1 MPSVRSYFNL
11 TLYRKHLARFWP
23 LWTAWSIIWFFMLPV
38 NLILS
43 YGTGAS
49 VASSGALNFVNRT
62 ILQLL
67 PKFGVVIAA
76 FYGVL
81 SAMAVWSYLYG
92 NRPASLMHALPIR
105 REGLFFTG
113 FAAGVT
119 FFLVPNTI
127 IFLLTLGA
135 ENLVGAVNLGALG
148 LWFAMQ
154 TMFCLFFFCFAT
166 FCAFVTGHILALP
179 SFFLIFNF
187 LTVGLLSLIE
197 GVLHQFVYGF
207 DGLTDAWSVADWL
220 SPLYNI
226 TSVVNITF
234 ERENGVIT
242 NIILNGVSEM
252 VIYSAVGLLLVAL
265 ALVFYRR
272 HKVEQAGEVVTA
284 TWLRPVFK
292 YGVAFCGSLAF
303 GSLFYAIFDNMLR
316 ESILGMLFFL
326 LLFGFLSY
334 LAAEM
339 LLQKSFRVLK
349 KSWKGCVVFLLA
361 VTALTA
367 AMELDLTGYE
377 RRVPDPAR
385 VEQVELFSFNYQPY
399 DSGSNRTIMAN
410 DAALIGRIVSLHEST
425 VRNKTA
431 VEDGL
436 LDLYQDNYES
446 SDDASIE
453 DTINSVHFSLNY
465 ILTDGRMLTRSYT
478 IPVTDALLDDPAS
491 PASLLEDILN
501 NRPNRAA
508 DFFPPDLTESDLL
521 SGSVMF
527 RRGNEDSERVDLT
540 AEEAKVLYAA
550 ALQDL
555 NAGQL
560 GRRYLLQNME
570 YYTQVY
576 MNEITLTFL
585 TRDEDY
591 AQEYGYSRYA
601 PGVEYATD
609 SKLYGMDYTFYP
621 QTDSVNVIAAL
632 RELGVL
638 NERHTLITM
647 LDARRMDLQLKY

>member
-1 MPSVRSYFNL
+1 MPSARSYFNR
-11 TLYRKHLARFWP
+11 TLYRKHLIRFWP
-23 LWTAWSIIWFFMLPV
+23 LWTAWSIIWFFLLPV

-43 YGTGAS
+43 YGTGVPA
-49 VASSGALNFVNRT
+49 AGSGALIFVSRT

-67 PKFGVVIAA
+67 PEFGVIIAA

-92 NRPASLMHALPIR
+92 SRPAGLMHALPIR

-119 FFLVPNTI
+119 FFLVPNLVI
-127 IFLLTLGA
+127 LLLTLGA
-135 ENLVGAVNLGALG
+135 EGLVGAVDPAALG

-154 TMFCLFFFCFAT
+154 TMLCLFFFCFAT

-179 SFFLIFNF
+179 AFFLIFNF
-187 LTVGLLSLIE
+187 LTVGLLSLAE
-197 GVLHQFVYGF
+197 GVLQQFVYGF
-207 DGLTDAWSVADWL
+207 DGLTAAWPAADWL

-226 TSVVNITF
+226 TNVVNVTY

-242 NIILNGVSEM
+242 NIVLNGVSDM
-252 VIYSAVGLLLVAL
+252 AVYSAVGLLLAAL
-265 ALVFYRR
+265 ALLFYRR

-284 TWLRPVFK
+284 AWLRPVFK
-292 YGVAFCGSLAF
+292 YGVSFCGSLAF

-316 ESILGMLFFL
+316 ESIFGMLFFL
-326 LLFGFLSY
+326 LLFGFLSF

-349 KSWKGCVVFLLA
+349 KSWKGCVVFLLI

-385 VEQVELFSFNYQPY
+385 VEQVVLFSYGYQPY
-399 DSGSNRTIMAN
+399 DSGSNRNITAT

-431 VEDGL
+431 VERGL
-436 LDLYQDNYES
+436 SDAYRNNYATPS
-446 SDDASIE
+446 DASIE
-453 DTINSVHFSLNY
+453 ETTGSVHFSLNY
-465 ILTDGRMLTRSYT
+465 LLADGRTLTRSYT
-478 IPVTDALLDDPAS
+478 IPVTNALLDDPVS

-508 DFFPPDLTESDLL
+508 DFFPPDLTASDLL
-521 SGSVMF
+521 SGSVLF
-527 RRGNEDSERVDLT
+527 RTGSEDSERMDLT
-540 AEEAKVLYAA
+540 ADQARTLYAA

-555 NAGQL
+555 NVGNL
-560 GRRYLLQNME
+560 GRRYLLQNMD
-570 YYTQVY
+570 YYTHVY
-576 MNEITLTFL
+576 QNEITLTFL
-585 TRDEDY
+585 TRNEDY
-591 AQEYGYSRYA
+591 IEEYGYARSTEA
-601 PGVEYATD
+601 SAD

-621 QTDSVNVIAAL
+621 QTDSANVISAL

-638 NERHTLITM
+638 NERRTLITM
-647 LDARRMDLQLKY
+647 LDARRMDLQFKD